1 MKTDRSSLKEDVHM
15 LAIYLIGLPWIIFA
29 AVAFL
34 FIWKGTNPLVR
45 RIGIASLAAGVL
57 IMLSGVAMLALT

>member
-1 MKTDRSSLKEDVHM
+1 M

-34 FIWKGTNPLVR
+34 FIWNGTHPLVR

-57 IMLSGVAMLALT
+57 IMLSGVALLALS